1 MVNLQGTGAYCG
13 GLPHSLLLLLLLLVV
28 VVVVVVVVVLIQHRN
43 DLRRVSLSER
53 RCQRLETSVGPCH
66 LTFDISAQNWR

>member
-13 GLPHSLLLLLLLLVV
+13 GLPHSLLLLLLLV

-66 LTFDISAQNWR
+66 FNI